1 LLTHPTPTNQTPKA
15 TKGINH
21 FWMVDLLKVLAA
33 QAILWHHF
41 CRYGPLARTLESAGH
56 EWVAFIGN
64 HGRHAVQVF
73 LVISGFL
80 AARSVRSFIASS
92 SIAELANSMQ
102 RSWISR
108 LLRLGKPYWLMLLVA
123 IMFAALTRWLQPDV
137 DTPSTPNWW
146 QVATHFLFLQDIFAK
161 EALSTGVWY
170 VAIDLQLSLLFLVL
184 LLVSSA
190 TTANAGKLNPDNA
203 DNAERVLEAIVW
215 LLMLVALFG
224 FNRWRSLDIWAIYFF
239 GSFGLGAA
247 VAFRLSKN
255 KQNAG
260 IFWIALVSIFGL
272 ANAIEWRTGLLVAL
286 VCAALL
292 WWANAQQV
300 VSLGERQP
308 SHQWLKKF
316 SGDSYAL
323 FLFHYPVVMLIGA
336 IIDISWPQQ
345 VTPAMLG
352 LIASW
357 AISMLVA
364 FGVTRALSRRSSY
377 KNRSKILRPAR
388 SNFR

>member
-1 LLTHPTPTNQTPKA
+1 LLTHPTQT
-15 TKGINH
+15 TKTTEGMNH
-21 FWMVDLLKVLAA
+21 FWMVDLLKVIAA
-33 QAILWHHF
+33 QVILWHHF
-41 CRYGPLARTLESAGH
+41 CRYGPLARTIEAAGH
-56 EWVAFIGN
+56 EWVTFVGN

-80 AARSVRSFIASS
+80 AARSVRSFIAGS

-102 RSWISR
+102 RSWTSR

-123 IMFAALTRWLQPDV
+123 IAFAALTRWLQPDV
-137 DTPSTPNWW
+137 DIPVTPNWW

-170 VAIDLQLSLLFLVL
+170 VAIDLQLSLLFLCL

-190 TTANAGKLNPDNA
+190 ITAKAGKLNPA
-203 DNAERVLEAIVW
+203 KAEHVLEVMVW
-215 LLMLVALFG
+215 LFMLMALFG

-247 VAFRLSKN
+247 VAFRLSKD

-260 IFWIALVSIFGL
+260 IFWIVLVGIFGL
-272 ANAIEWRTGLLVAL
+272 ANVIEWRPGLLVSL
-286 VCAALL
+286 LSAALL
-292 WWANAQQV
+292 WWANAQQAV
-300 VSLGERQP
+300 TFEELQP
-308 SHQWLKKF
+308 SHQWLNKF

-323 FLFHYPVVMLIGA
+323 FLFHYPVVMLIGT
-336 IIDISWPQQ
+336 IIDLSWPQQ
-345 VTPAMLG
+345 VRPAMLG

-364 FGVTRALSRRSSY
+364 FGVTRALIRRSSY

>member
-1 LLTHPTPTNQTPKA
+1 M
-15 TKGINH
+15 NH
-21 FWMVDLLKVLAA
+21 FWMVDLLKVIAA
-33 QAILWHHF
+33 QVILWHHF

-80 AARSVRSFIASS
+80 AARSVRSFIANS

-102 RSWISR
+102 GAWTNR

-123 IMFAALTRWLQPDV
+123 IAFAALTRWLQPDV
-137 DTPSTPNWW
+137 DTPATPNWW

-170 VAIDLQLSLLFLVL
+170 VAIDLQLSLLFLCL

-203 DNAERVLEAIVW
+203 ERVLEVIVW
-215 LLMLVALFG
+215 ILMLLALFG

-239 GSFGLGAA
+239 GSFGLGTA

-260 IFWIALVSIFGL
+260 IFWIVLVGVFGS
-272 ANAIEWRTGLLVAL
+272 ANVIEWRPGLLVAQL
-286 VCAALL
+286 SAALL
-292 WWANAQQV
+292 WWANAQQFA
-300 VSLGERQP
+300 SLEKQRR
-308 SHQWLKKF
+308 SHRWLKKL
-316 SGDSYAL
+316 SGESYAL
-323 FLFHYPVVMLIGA
+323 FLFHYPVVMLLGA
-336 IIDISWPQQ
+336 LINAYWPKQVMPALLGLLASWL
-345 VTPAMLG
+345 VSM
-352 LIASW
+352 LIAS
-357 AISMLVA
+357 V
-364 FGVTRALSRRSSY
+364 VTQALTRRYHY

-388 SNFR
+388 SYFR